1 MPSLPAHRLMIDRTI
16 TKEPPRTIKEALL
29 TQRLFV
35 QRTYYTFLA
44 GLAARMSDLLR
55 PKLFGLDH
63 CVYCIQ
69 YLVNLSHFFYQLLFS
84 DDERWSY
91 YEHVLV

>member
-1 MPSLPAHRLMIDRTI
+1 MTSLPAHQLMIDRTI
-16 TKEPPRTIKEALL
+16 AKEPPRTIKEALL
-29 TQRLFV
+29 AQRLFV

-44 GLAARMSDLLR
+44 GLAARCPAVR